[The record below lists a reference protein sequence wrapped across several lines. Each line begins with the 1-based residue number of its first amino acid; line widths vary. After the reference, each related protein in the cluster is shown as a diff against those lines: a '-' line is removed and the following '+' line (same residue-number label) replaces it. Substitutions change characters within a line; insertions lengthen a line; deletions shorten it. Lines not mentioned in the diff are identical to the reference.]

1 MVWWVNGWL
10 YLLLVVINGFDAA
23 GAGRDHPA
31 CHNNYLS
38 RAELSSSNQ
47 PMLCL
52 TPAVSDAGSWLNWT
66 SRDDKSPQHHGSS
79 HDRAKENFYVP
90 QTRPLGLN
98 IVCVVQWKH
107 ASCSMI
113 LGWQSNKERG
123 IHTHLPCPCQHNI
136 EFHTMSHGSMNK
148 SVQTLPPWLEF
159 HFEVFL
165 TCVKKLFSNDHGDV
179 WRFSL

>member
-1 MVWWVNGWL
+1 MGL
-10 YLLLVVINGFDAA
+10 MQQEQVVIIQ
-23 GAGRDHPA
+23 PA
-31 CHNNYLS
+31 TIIICP
-38 RAELSSSNQ
+38 ELSSSNQ

-159 HFEVFL
+159 HFEIFP